1 MRCGRIGNGIGVH
14 LRGEGQSLAGLTA
27 ANDVPLQIVAVK
39 NDLGIAEARKRLAV
53 RVTVVVVSATLNNA
67 VGGHN
72 LSQKA
77 V

>member
-14 LRGEGQSLAGLTA
+14 LRGKAQGLAGFAA

-39 NDLGIAEARKRLAV
+39 NDLGITEARKRLAV

-67 VGGHN
+67 VSGHH